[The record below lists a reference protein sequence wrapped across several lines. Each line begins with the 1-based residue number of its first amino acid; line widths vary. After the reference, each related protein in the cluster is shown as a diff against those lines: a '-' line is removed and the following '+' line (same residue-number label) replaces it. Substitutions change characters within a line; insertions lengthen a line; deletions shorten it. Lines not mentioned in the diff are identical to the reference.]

1 MIRLLEFAE
10 LADKKVEAYKIG
22 MQALT
27 DGKVAME
34 AVGTEPDGMGLADR
48 VPETD
53 PEGEDLGANQFPL
66 CVPRSRREPGRPTN
80 KRPQAPHEG
89 CSKRPRHCI
98 ICRSEK
104 DNRLKCPA
112 GMSPLRQNVMLAHAQ
127 FVGYKVTGRTH
138 VGRRAFS
145 WHLLCK
151 SLSERVCIWT
161 MAHDLL

>member
-80 KRPQAPHEG
+80 KQPQAPHEG

-104 DNRLKCPA
+104 DNRLKCPGRDIA
-112 GMSPLRQNVMLAHAQ
+112 TEAERHASTCTVCELQGHRSNTCGQTGVQLAFALQ
-127 FVGYKVTGRTH
+127 EF
-138 VGRRAFS
+138 
-145 WHLLCK
+145 
-151 SLSERVCIWT
+151 I
-161 MAHDLL
+161 